1 MSLCIS
7 QHQILD
13 GQLDM
18 VADTEVDMVTKK
30 KYLIFILGVGSLLG
44 GLFWCRAD
52 LGYFPPN
59 LFWMG
64 GNYPEGGFWLFS
76 APFAVNRGKLQFPPR
91 QRAVFTRG
99 LYIGV
104 KILIWRNATVL
115 LINDR
120 SDNCILF
127 FYFLPEKIVRLPCN
141 CQLTNHARCVSVLS
155 WEARKQTSRKSWAS
169 RKKLGWHRNHPAPHP
184 DFVYKILPQ
193 TFYNQVLVSKKMND
207 PLCTDQVCFKKKFFS
222 AATVKP

>member
-1 MSLCIS
+1 ME
-7 QHQILD
+7 LD
-13 GQLDM
+13 NWTWWPTRRWTWWQ
-18 VADTEVDMVTKK
+18 K
-30 KYLIFILGVGSLLG
+30 KYLIFICWGWGLFLGVFFGAG
-44 GLFWCRAD
+44 RIWGIFRPIYFEWAEIIQRAD
-52 LGYFPPN
+52 FDYFPPH
-59 LFWMG
+59 LPWIG
-64 GNYPEGGFWLFS
+64 GNYNFRPGRGRFLPEAYILGSKYWSGGTQQCCWS
-76 APFAVNRGKLQFPPR
+76 MI
-91 QRAVFTRG
+91 G
-99 LYIGV
+99 LTT
-104 KILIWRNATVL
+104 A
-115 LINDR
+115 
-120 SDNCILF
+120 
-127 FYFLPEKIVRLPCN
+127 FYFLPGEIVRLPCN